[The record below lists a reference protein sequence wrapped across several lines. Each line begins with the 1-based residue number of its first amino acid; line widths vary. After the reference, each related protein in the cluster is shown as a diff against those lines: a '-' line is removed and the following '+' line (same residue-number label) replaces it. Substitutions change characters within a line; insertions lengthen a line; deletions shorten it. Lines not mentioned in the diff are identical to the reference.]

1 MHPRKFRASG
11 LAPSKAGQQGIALI
25 VGLVMLVILALLGT
39 TAYSVATQEERMAGN
54 ARDHA
59 RAFQAAE
66 FALRECE
73 KAVQLGP
80 DFLAPAAAP
89 ANYGMLSAPTNG
101 QWTGDLPLTDWQQY
115 AAVPAGYKGEAAR
128 LPLCI
133 AEDFEKGAKLDPSTA
148 KKLIPHTARVTA
160 LGFGMN
166 NSSKVTLVSYVSY
179 FTTH

>member
-1 MHPRKFRASG
+1 MHPRSLHAHRS
-11 LAPSKAGQQGIALI
+11 SRSTRRQRGIALI
-25 VGLVMLVILALLGT
+25 VGLVILVILALLGT

-73 KAVQLGP
+73 KAVLKGP
-80 DFLAPAAAP
+80 DFLAPAAAS

-101 QWTGDLPLTDWQQY
+101 TWIGDGPATGWKQY
-115 AAVPAGYKGEAAR
+115 AVVQNSFAGEAASK
-128 LPLCI
+128 PICI
-133 AEDFEKGAKLDPSTA
+133 AEDFEKGAKLDPSSA
-148 KKLIPHTARVTA
+148 KKLVPHTARVTA
-160 LGFGMN
+160 LGYGIN
-166 NSSKVTLVSYVSY
+166 ASTSVTLVSYVSY